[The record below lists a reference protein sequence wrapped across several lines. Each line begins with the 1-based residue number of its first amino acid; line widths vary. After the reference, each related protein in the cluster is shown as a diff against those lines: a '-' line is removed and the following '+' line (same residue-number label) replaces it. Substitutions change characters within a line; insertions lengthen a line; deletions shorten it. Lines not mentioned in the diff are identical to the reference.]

1 MLKVDPD
8 QRFDADQ
15 VVQLCETYK
24 KHMANKPQIDT
35 YLIMDDVIEKLS
47 LLDYENQFCK
57 GWKHKK
63 ISRVYYAHPP
73 GDGEDEL
80 QRVHMLYDMIYWLIS
95 LNKDMVKKQGVFIN
109 FKDFKGKT
117 VDALTKMINDLKKFG
132 LPNVKNLKIEN
143 LRSGYGEVVC
153 QLIDELVNMELYRRE
168 FEFGTPQIPDDDAD
182 EQSEEE
188 DADDAKDEQFAG
200 KNEIINGIEIQQH
213 SLMSPGGFANDSSAK
228 YRKQKSTLIG
238 KAEETKINFFN
249 AE

>member
-1 MLKVDPD
+1 
-8 QRFDADQ
+8 
-15 VVQLCETYK
+15 
-24 KHMANKPQIDT
+24 MANKPQIDT

-200 KNEIINGIEIQQH
+200 KNEIINGIEI
-213 SLMSPGGFANDSSAK
+213 
-228 YRKQKSTLIG
+228 
-238 KAEETKINFFN
+238 
-249 AE
+249 